1 MLSASVPNQ
10 RTVPQQV
17 GGRLLVTSLHYLHRP
32 GGMGS
37 PAALLLAAAAAAAC
51 AAATAGIQATPP
63 PRPPMPVVSSAP
75 ASKFPESPAAISA
88 VPSIAQDTA
97 HAVAESESLGGTV
110 WAQAYP
116 GWPLMGVAV
125 DAVLPGG
132 GPGLAW
138 QSSLADEGGE
148 VIPPQLR
155 AAFAGV
161 TTLSIVHPT
170 WTGVRSAA
178 YSQLWSP
185 SDALLELPVIRDD
198 AHARALATLAATAM
212 PRLRAVVFQG
222 VLGGSLLAVDVLRE
236 ALPHVKVRKQA

>member
-1 MLSASVPNQ
+1 
-10 RTVPQQV
+10 
-17 GGRLLVTSLHYLHRP
+17 
-32 GGMGS
+32 
-37 PAALLLAAAAAAAC
+37 
-51 AAATAGIQATPP
+51 
-63 PRPPMPVVSSAP
+63 
-75 ASKFPESPAAISA
+75 
-88 VPSIAQDTA
+88 
-97 HAVAESESLGGTV
+97 
-110 WAQAYP
+110 
-116 GWPLMGVAV
+116 MGVAV

-138 QSSLADEGGE
+138 ELALAAQDGE

-161 TTLSIVHPT
+161 TTLSIVHPA

-198 AHARALATLAATAM
+198 AHARALATLAATTM
-212 PRLRAVVFQG
+212 PRLRVVVFQG

-236 ALPHVKVRKQA
+236 ALPHVQVSK

>member
-1 MLSASVPNQ
+1 
-10 RTVPQQV
+10 
-17 GGRLLVTSLHYLHRP
+17 
-32 GGMGS
+32 MGPS
-37 PAALLLAAAAAAAC
+37 AALLLAAVAAAAC
-51 AAATAGIQATPP
+51 AATAASMQATPP

-75 ASKFPESPAAISA
+75 ASEFPVSPVAISA
-88 VPSIAQDTA
+88 VPSIAHDMA
-97 HAVAESESLGGTV
+97 HAAVESKPPGATA
-110 WAQAYP
+110 WAQAFP

-178 YSQLWSP
+178 YSQLWGP
-185 SDALLELPVIRDD
+185 SDALLELPVIRDV
-198 AHARALATLAATAM
+198 AHARALSALAATTM

-236 ALPHVKVRKQA
+236 ALPHVKVRE